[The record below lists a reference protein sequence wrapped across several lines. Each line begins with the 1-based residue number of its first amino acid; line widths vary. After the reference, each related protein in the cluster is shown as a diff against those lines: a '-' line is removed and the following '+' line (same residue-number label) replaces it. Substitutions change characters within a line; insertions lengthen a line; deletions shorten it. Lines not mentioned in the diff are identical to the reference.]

1 MSRYGSDAEI
11 SGSIE
16 VSGSAIFNEGSLDAD
31 FRVESDS
38 NTHMLYVDAGN
49 NRVGIGTDNPSATL
63 HVSSSGDTSLIIE
76 GKQDVALGLVADIDN
91 AGGEDQNPFL
101 YMSQETTTAGAY
113 QFLMGIEGTAD
124 LSYVGSYTNQPFI
137 LSKNSEQQGLRT
149 FQIATDNGSDV
160 SSRFSIATGG
170 RIAIGDAVQAADARL
185 HIKETTTTD
194 VLLLETTENSST
206 ASPVFKMKRNSSSPA
221 DADYLGQIKFA
232 GENDADQEV
241 NYAKITG
248 KISDAS
254 DGAEDGI
261 IEFANIKAGS
271 QTITARLRHD
281 SFQLLNSTNLS
292 VNGTT
297 TLEGAVSF
305 PDVLITELSIPNTDV
320 QTNTNAFRFNCPYGL
335 TVTGLRLDLDQHTTS
350 GDVTVTVTNSTDS
363 NTMITLSVT
372 GTNLSANTTTVSNA
386 SADQGDIITFAITA
400 TPANAQGL
408 RATLEFKRDL

>member
-1 MSRYGSDAEI
+1 MSRYGADAEV

-16 VSGSAIFNEGSLDAD
+16 VSGSAVFNEGSLDAD

-49 NRVGIGTDNPSATL
+49 NRVGIGTDSPSATL

-305 PDVLITELSIPNTDV
+305 PDVLITELSIPNIDV
-320 QTNTNAFRFNCPYGL
+320 QANTNAFRFNCPYGL

>member
-194 VLLLETTENSST
+194 VLLLETTEDSST

-305 PDVLITELSIPNTDV
+305 PDVLITELSIPNIDV
-320 QTNTNAFRFNCPYGL
+320 QANTNAFRFNCPYGL

-363 NTMITLSVT
+363 NTMITLSIT

>member
-49 NRVGIGTDNPSATL
+49 NRVGVGTDNPSATL

-305 PDVLITELSIPNTDV
+305 PDVLITELSIPNIDV
-320 QTNTNAFRFNCPYGL
+320 QANTNAFRFNCPYGL

-363 NTMITLSVT
+363 NTMITLSIT

>member
-1 MSRYGSDAEI
+1 
-11 SGSIE
+11 
-16 VSGSAIFNEGSLDAD
+16 
-31 FRVESDS
+31 
-38 NTHMLYVDAGN
+38 
-49 NRVGIGTDNPSATL
+49 
-63 HVSSSGDTSLIIE
+63 
-76 GKQDVALGLVADIDN
+76 
-91 AGGEDQNPFL
+91 
-101 YMSQETTTAGAY
+101 
-113 QFLMGIEGTAD
+113 
-124 LSYVGSYTNQPFI
+124 
-137 LSKNSEQQGLRT
+137 
-149 FQIATDNGSDV
+149 
-160 SSRFSIATGG
+160 
-170 RIAIGDAVQAADARL
+170 
-185 HIKETTTTD
+185 
-194 VLLLETTENSST
+194 
-206 ASPVFKMKRNSSSPA
+206 
-221 DADYLGQIKFA
+221 KFA

>member
-305 PDVLITELSIPNTDV
+305 PDVLITELSIPNIDV
-320 QTNTNAFRFNCPYGL
+320 QANTNAFRFNCPYGL